1 MDAAPD
7 RDGGGDNL
15 LDVSRSLARQSI
27 LVAVVAAVIDAVV
40 LALSGVFAVAPRH
53 TIAVLAAI
61 VAADLALALPP
72 RTAAAVAVLQVLVRL
87 LAALLLHRHGFPIRF
102 ADVGF
107 LVAGY
112 RAGAWLAGPTS
123 VLTMVS
129 LCAGVA
135 GAHLFTG
142 SAAARDWRMLLAATV
157 SAGCVPWL
165 VGRYTAAR
173 GAYIADLEQRARLR
187 KQEHRAALERAV
199 TEERAAIA
207 RDLHDVISH
216 HVSAIGIHAGA
227 ARLALG
233 GTANAAAA
241 RSLSAVESSSR
252 AAMVDLRRQLDL
264 LHGHE
269 DDGRRQP
276 GLADIDGLI
285 EHVRAAGL
293 AVEVTVWGDAVE
305 LPDSLN
311 ITLYRIVQEM
321 LTNALRHGDGT
332 HARLE
337 VEYLPKRVVLRATN
351 PLAGEPAIAGT
362 SVPRGLNGIRRRA
375 ELFGGELDYGRS
387 ATHWH
392 TTVSVPIGG
401 S

>member
-1 MDAAPD
+1 
-7 RDGGGDNL
+7 
-15 LDVSRSLARQSI
+15 LDVSRSLARQSVV
-27 LVAVVAAVIDAVV
+27 VAVAAALIDAVV
-40 LALSGVFAVAPRH
+40 LGLCGVFAVDPWRTTAA
-53 TIAVLAAI
+53 IIAI
-61 VAADLALALPP
+61 VAADLALAAPP
-72 RTAAAVAVLQVLVRL
+72 RTAGVVAAAQVLVRL
-87 LAALLLHRHGFPIRF
+87 PAVFLLHRHGFPVRI

-112 RAGAWLAGPTS
+112 RAGAWSTGPTS
-123 VLTMVS
+123 VLTMLL
-129 LCAGVA
+129 LCGGIATG
-135 GAHLFTG
+135 HLLTG
-142 SAAARDWRMLLAATV
+142 SNAAQDWRLLVASTV
-157 SAGCVPWL
+157 AAGCVPWL

-173 GAYIADLEQRARLR
+173 GAYIAELEQRARLR
-187 KQEHRAALERAV
+187 RQEHRAALERAV
-199 TEERAAIA
+199 TEEREAIA

-264 LHGHE
+264 LHGRE
-269 DDGRRQP
+269 DDGQRQP

-293 AVEVTVWGDAVE
+293 EVEVTARGVAVE

-321 LTNALRHGDGT
+321 LTNALRHGDGAY
-332 HARLE
+332 ARLD

-351 PLAGEPAIAGT
+351 PLAREPATADT
-362 SVPRGLNGIRRRA
+362 SVRRGLDGIRRRA
-375 ELFGGELDYGRS
+375 ELFDGELDYGRS